1 MRATQMLLAVEDDG
15 PGFGPLPGRCGLG
28 LSAVAREAIAY
39 KGRLECGRG
48 GLGGARV
55 SLLLP
60 ISAFGRGGRI
70 TNAARAL

>member
-1 MRATQMLLAVEDDG
+1 MLLAVEDDG
-15 PGFGPLPGRCGLG
+15 PGFGLIPGGSGLG
-28 LSAVAREAIAY
+28 LSAVAREAIEY
-39 KGRLECGRG
+39 NGRLECGRG

-60 ISAFGRGGRI
+60 IAASGKGGRI